1 MNSIYPCRTQ
11 KEQRLFEKL
20 PEIFHGRDQAFIP
33 PFPGSIV
40 RLLSKTSAF
49 NRLFHE
55 KAVKSFRRFI
65 FVVFTFCSLQHGI
78 VLPFGLGG
86 AGPCFD
92 PFNAANGERCYL
104 DFEVSGR
111 APGDTIAI
119 VPNRRP
125 VAVPKSFPE

>member
-1 MNSIYPCRTQ
+1 MQYTALTGSGSRQNLQVFIRSYP
-11 KEQRLFEKL
+11 
-20 PEIFHGRDQAFIP
+20 
-33 PFPGSIV
+33 
-40 RLLSKTSAF
+40 KTS
-49 NRLFHE
+49 FHE

-65 FVVFTFCSLQHGI
+65 FVEFTFCSLQHGI

-125 VAVPKSFPE
+125 VAVPKSFSECLRG